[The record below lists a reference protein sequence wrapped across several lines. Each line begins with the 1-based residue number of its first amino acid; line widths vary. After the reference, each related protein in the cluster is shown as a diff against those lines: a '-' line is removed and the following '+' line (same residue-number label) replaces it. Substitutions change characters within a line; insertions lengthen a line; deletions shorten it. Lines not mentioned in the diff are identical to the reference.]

1 MTAATRTI
9 EATAIESILFVSFE
23 LGESSWKL
31 AFTVGLGQRG
41 RQRTVVARD
50 LAGVRGEIARAKQ
63 RFGLPATCSVKS
75 CYEAGREGFWL
86 HRWLEAEGI
95 DNRVVDASS
104 IEVNRRLRRA
114 KTDRMDATRLMVLL
128 VRFWY
133 GERRVWSVVRVPS
146 VEEEDR
152 RHLHRELLTM
162 KRDRTRLANRI
173 QGLLANQGLRVN
185 WRKPLPRQLD
195 ALRSWDGAPLAQGL
209 RARLDQEQ
217 ERLELL
223 NRQIEALEATRRER
237 IRAGSAE
244 PVVGKVSQLLT
255 LQGVGSNSAWLY
267 VMEFF
272 GWRQFRNRREVGAL
286 AGLTPTPYQSG
297 ESHREQGIAKAGNRH
312 VRAMAIEI
320 AWGWLR
326 FQPESAL
333 ARWYETRFGHGSSRL
348 RRIGIVALA
357 RKLLIELWRFLETG
371 VVPEG
376 AVLKP
381 SLRVR

>member
-1 MTAATRTI
+1 MI
-9 EATAIESILFVSFE
+9 ETTSIESNLFVAFE

-50 LAGVRGEIARAKQ
+50 LAAVRREVAQAKQ
-63 RFGLPATCSVKS
+63 RFGLPATCRVRS

-86 HRWLEAEGI
+86 QRWLEAEGI
-95 DNRVVDASS
+95 ENRVVDASS

-173 QGLLANQGLRVN
+173 QGLLANQGLRVD
-185 WRKPLPRQLD
+185 WRKPLARQLD
-195 ALRSWDGAPLAQGL
+195 ALRSWDGSPLPRGL
-209 RARLDQEQ
+209 RARLDQEG

-237 IRAGSAE
+237 IRAEKAG
-244 PVVGKVSQLLT
+244 PVVGKVGQLLT

-297 ESHREQGIAKAGNRH
+297 DSHREQGIAKAGNRH

-333 ARWYETRFGHGSSRL
+333 TRWYETRFAHGSSRL

-357 RKLLIELWRFLETG
+357 RKLLIALWRFLETG
-371 VVPEG
+371 LLPEG
-376 AVLKP
+376 AVLK
-381 SLRVR
+381 SGLRVR

>member
-1 MTAATRTI
+1 MTAATRVI
-9 EATAIESILFVSFE
+9 EPIAFEANLYVAFE

-31 AFTVGLGQRG
+31 AFSVGLGQRE
-41 RQRTVVARD
+41 RQRTVGARD
-50 LAGVRGEIARAKQ
+50 LGAIRREVALAKQ
-63 RFGLPATCSVKS
+63 RFGLAASCPVKS

-86 HRWLEAEGI
+86 HRWLESDQIES
-95 DNRVVDASS
+95 RVVDASS

-114 KTDRMDATRLMVLL
+114 KSDRMDAARSLRLLI
-128 VRFWY
+128 RFWN
-133 GERRVWSVVRVPS
+133 GESRVWSVVRVPS

-173 QGLLANQGLRVN
+173 QGSLASQGLRVD
-185 WRKPLPRQLD
+185 WRKPLARQLD
-195 ALRSWDGAPLAQGL
+195 ALRSWDGAALPPGL
-209 RARLDQEQ
+209 RARLEQ
-217 ERLELL
+217 ERERLEVL
-223 NRQIEALEATRRER
+223 NRQIEAVETTRRER
-237 IRAGSAE
+237 IRAGKSE
-244 PVVGKVSQLLT
+244 PAVGQVRRLLA

-272 GWRQFRNRREVGAL
+272 AWRKFRNRREVGAL

-333 ARWYETRFGHGSSRL
+333 AKWYQARFGRGSSRL

-357 RKLLIELWRFLETG
+357 RKLLIALWRFLETG
-371 VVPEG
+371 VLPEG

-381 SLRVR
+381 ALRVR

>member
-1 MTAATRTI
+1 MTATTRDFET
-9 EATAIESILFVSFE
+9 TAITPTLFVAFE

-31 AFTVGLGQRG
+31 AFTTGLGQRP
-41 RQRTVVARD
+41 RVRTITARD
-50 LAGVRGEIARAKQ
+50 RAAVIREVERARQ
-63 RFGLPATCSVKS
+63 RFGLPAEAPVRS

-86 HRWLEAEGI
+86 HRWLVSQGI
-95 DNRVVDASS
+95 DNQVVDASS

-114 KTDRMDATRLMVLL
+114 KTDRMDATRLLMLL
-128 VRFWY
+128 VRFFG
-133 GERRVWSVVRVPS
+133 GERRVCSVVRVPS
-146 VEEEDR
+146 PEEEDR

-173 QGLLANQGLRVN
+173 QGLLANQGLRVD
-185 WRKPLPRQLD
+185 WRKPLSRQLD
-195 ALRSWDGAPLAQGL
+195 ALRSWERIALPNGL
-209 RARLDQEQ
+209 RARLDQER

-223 NRQIEALEATRRER
+223 NRQIEALEATRREQ
-237 IRAGSAE
+237 IRAGRDAGVE
-244 PVVGKVSQLLT
+244 KVQQLLM

-272 GWRQFRNRREVGAL
+272 AWRQFRNRREVGAL

-297 ESHREQGIAKAGNRH
+297 ESNREQGIAKSGNRH
-312 VRAMAIEI
+312 IRAMAIEI

-333 ARWYETRFGHGSSRL
+333 TQWYQTRFGHGSSRL

-357 RKLLIELWRFLETG
+357 RKLLIALWRYLETG

-376 AVLKP
+376 ATLKP
-381 SLRVR
+381 TLRVR

>member
-1 MTAATRTI
+1 MTAATRVI
-9 EATAIESILFVSFE
+9 EPIAIEPSLYVAFE

-31 AFTVGLGQRG
+31 AFTVGLGQRE
-41 RQRTVVARD
+41 RQRTIGARD
-50 LAGVRGEIARAKQ
+50 VTAIRRELVLAKQ
-63 RFGLPATCSVKS
+63 RFALAPNCPVKS

-86 HRWLEAEGI
+86 HRWLASEEI
-95 DNRVVDASS
+95 DSRVVDASS

-114 KTDRMDATRLMVLL
+114 KTDRMDATRLLALL
-128 VRFWY
+128 VRFWN
-133 GERRVWSVVRVPS
+133 GEHRVWSVVRVPS

-173 QGLLANQGLRVN
+173 QGLLASQGLRVD
-185 WRKPLPRQLD
+185 WRKPLATQLD
-195 ALRSWDGAPLAQGL
+195 ALRSWDGAALPQGL

-217 ERLELL
+217 ERLEVL
-223 NRQIEALEATRRER
+223 NRQIETLETVRRER
-237 IRAGSAE
+237 IRAGKSE
-244 PVVGKVSQLLT
+244 PAVDQVRRLLT

-272 GWRQFRNRREVGAL
+272 AWRQFRNRREVGAL

-297 ESHREQGIAKAGNRH
+297 ESNREQGIAKAGNRH

-326 FQPESAL
+326 FQPESTL
-333 ARWYETRFGHGSSRL
+333 SKWYQTRFGHGSSRL

-357 RKLLIELWRFLETG
+357 RKLLIALWRFLETG
-371 VVPEG
+371 VLPEN

-381 SLRVR
+381 VLRVR

>member
-1 MTAATRTI
+1 LLHLFCESAPPNNGPLLLGSFEVITPRRSTTMTAATRTI

-23 LGESSWKL
+23 LGESTWKL

-50 LAGVRGEIARAKQ
+50 LAAVRREVARAKQ
-63 RFGLPATCSVKS
+63 RFSLPATCSVKS
-75 CYEAGREGFWL
+75 CSEAGREGFWL
-86 HRWLEAEGI
+86 HRWLKNEGI

-114 KTDRMDATRLMVLL
+114 KTDRMDATRLMGLL

-173 QGLLANQGLRVN
+173 QGLLANQGLRVD
-185 WRKPLPRQLD
+185 WRRPLARQLD
-195 ALRSWDGAPLAQGL
+195 ALRSWDGAALAQGL
-209 RARLDQEQ
+209 RARLDQER

-286 AGLTPTPYQSG
+286 AGLTPTPYPSG

-320 AWGWLR
+320 AWAGCAPSPR
-326 FQPESAL
+326 ARAL
-333 ARWYETRFGHGSSRL
+333 VPGPPTRPPATDVQR
-348 RRIGIVALA
+348 
-357 RKLLIELWRFLETG
+357 
-371 VVPEG
+371 
-376 AVLKP
+376 
-381 SLRVR
+381 